1 MQRLIKALL
10 LKAFIIAATAPGIAQ
25 VASVAPRLQE
35 LNGRF
40 DAGDKKAFQ
49 LPSKSYYPE
58 TWFHFI
64 GGNISK
70 AGITADLEAI
80 AKAGISGIQLFH
92 GQFGGRWPG
101 VDSEIIC
108 LSPSWE
114 DALKYTARECR
125 RLGLR
130 FTLQNCPGWAMA
142 GGPWIQPR
150 NAMRHLVWRR
160 EDVAGPGQTKSI
172 HLAKPAGTD
181 EPWRDYRDIAVLA
194 FPTPEGD
201 TGTPLVPASVTGSS
215 DFLWKELFS
224 EKENKPI
231 NLPPADPSHP
241 YRIEVDFNTNVT
253 IRSITLPSINSFNHS
268 WCYVPGVTIK
278 GFVVT
283 ENGQEQEILNTAL
296 PQSNWQDQSPV
307 TLACKETPGAKKYR
321 FEIVNQHDMR
331 LSFIQLFSA
340 SRKNNWESEA
350 GWTLRTIERTG
361 DTYFRSPDTYV
372 DPDKILD
379 LTSLMD
385 TMGNLKWKVPAGKW
399 TVLRIGHVNTGRKNG
414 PAPPAGTGWECN
426 KLSAEGAQ
434 AHFQGYIGRLTGNK
448 GPVNGLLNGMLL
460 DSWECET
467 QTWTEEMEP
476 EFERV
481 TSYPLRKWLPAVFGY
496 VIKDEET
503 TFRFLRDWRAT
514 INDLFTHQFYGQ
526 MSRLA
531 KARNLSITYETAAG
545 DVFPADIME
554 YYKYADVP
562 MCEFW
567 QPFMDSYV
575 GSLNFKPIKPTV
587 SAARLYG
594 KPRVAAEAFTSFALT
609 WNEQWQMLKEV
620 ANLNMIEGVTHLVFH
635 TYTHNP
641 QVNFL
646 QPGTSFGAG
655 IGTPFLRGQT
665 WWKQLPAFTG
675 YFARCNYLLERG
687 KPVSDVLWYLGDEID
702 HKPDQNA
709 PFPEGFKY
717 DYCNTDVLWNR
728 LTVKDGCITT
738 PEGIRYRVLWLPAR
752 IRMLP
757 ETVEKIAG
765 LIKEG
770 AIVIGDAPSGIA
782 TLSGGSAAQA
792 RFNAM
797 VRSVWDRTKKQGSRK
812 IGKGRIIWGTTLSAA
827 LKQLQ
832 LMPDVSGGAIQW
844 VHRTAEDAD
853 WYFVCS
859 PKGGTFT
866 GTLSFRNTGTVEF
879 WDPVSGNVAPLAAKL
894 QGDRTTLTLDL
905 PEAGSGF
912 IVFHHKETAAAGKFP
927 QQQKQITAIALTKP
941 WTIHFPQGWGA
952 PAAVE
957 VPELI
962 PWKDLPISKE
972 GKAFAGTAIY
982 TTAFRVDTVQQDVH
996 YVIDLGQVN
1005 MIASVSLN
1013 GTPFPALWATPY
1025 KLDITKAIRRGVNTL
1040 KIEVT
1045 STWFNR
1051 LVYDAGQPEDQRKTW
1066 TINGPAGTAPLTSSG
1081 LLGPVKIDLEK
1092 TGALP

>member
-1 MQRLIKALL
+1 MKVW
-10 LKAFIIAATAPGIAQ
+10 IIANAISATAQ
-25 VASVAPRLQE
+25 VAPVVPRLQE

-40 DAGDKKAFQ
+40 DVHDRKLFEN
-49 LPSKSYYPE
+49 PSQGYHPE

-70 AGITADLEAI
+70 EGITADLEAI
-80 AKAGISGIQLFH
+80 ARAGISGIQLFH
-92 GQFGGRWPG
+92 GQFGGKWPG
-101 VDSEIIC
+101 VGPEIIC
-108 LSPSWE
+108 LSPAWE
-114 DALKYTARECR
+114 DALNFTAQECK

-142 GGPWIQPR
+142 GGPWIRPE
-150 NAMRHLVWRR
+150 NAMRHLVWKRQDI
-160 EDVAGPGQTKSI
+160 EGAGGGPANI
-172 HLAKPAGTD
+172 RLVKPDAVT
-181 EPWRDYRDIAVLA
+181 ESWRDYREVAVLA
-194 FPTPEGD
+194 FPTPKDD
-201 TGTPLVPASVTGSS
+201 TGEPLVPVSVRGNTNI
-215 DFLWKELFS
+215 LWNDLFS
-224 EKENKPI
+224 GKGNKPVQ
-231 NLPPADPSHP
+231 LAPAPPSDP
-241 YRIEVDFNTNVT
+241 YKITVDFSTSVT
-253 IRSITLPSINSFNHS
+253 IRSITLPSINSFNHG
-268 WCYVPGVTIK
+268 WCYEPGVTIR
-278 GFVVT
+278 GYALS
-283 ENGQEQEILNTAL
+283 ENGQQKEILNTVL

-307 TLACKETPGAKKYR
+307 TLACRETQGVKKYR
-321 FEIVNQHDMR
+321 FEIVNRHDMR
-331 LSFIQLFSA
+331 LGFIKLFSA
-340 SRKNNWESEA
+340 ARKNNWESEA
-350 GWTLRTIERTG
+350 GWTLRTIERSG
-361 DTYFRSPDTYV
+361 DAYTRPPDAYV
-372 DPDKILD
+372 DPGKILD

-385 TMGNLKWKVPAGKW
+385 SNGLLNWKAPAGRW
-399 TVLRIGHVNTGRKNG
+399 TILRIGHVNTGRKNG

-426 KLSAEGAQ
+426 KLSVKGAQ
-434 AHFQGYIGRLTGNK
+434 AHFQGYIGRLAGNS

-467 QTWTEEMEP
+467 QTWTEDMEP

-481 TSYPLRKWLPAVFGY
+481 ASYPLRKWLPAVFGY

-526 MSRLA
+526 MSKLA

-567 QPFMDSYV
+567 QPFTDGYV
-575 GSLNFKPIKPTV
+575 GSLNFKPVKPTV

-594 KPRVAAEAFTSFALT
+594 KPRVSAEAFTSFALT

-620 ANLNMIEGVTHLVFH
+620 ANVNMIEGVTHLVFH

-641 QVNFL
+641 QTNFR

-665 WWKQLPAFTG
+665 WWKEMPAFTE

-738 PEGIRYRVLWLPAR
+738 PEGIRYRVLWLPAS

-757 ETVEKIAG
+757 KTAEKIAA
-765 LIKEG
+765 LIRAG
-770 AIVIGDAPSGIA
+770 ATVVGDAPSGIA
-782 TLSGGSAAQA
+782 TLSGGSVAQEQ
-792 RFNAM
+792 FNTIVNAIWSREAKRG
-797 VRSVWDRTKKQGSRK
+797 VRK
-812 IGKGRIIWGTTLSAA
+812 IGKGQIVSGMSLSDA

-832 LMPDVSGGAIQW
+832 MTPGVLGGPVQW
-844 VHRTAEDAD
+844 VHRSAEDAD
-853 WYFVCS
+853 WYFVCA
-859 PKGGTFT
+859 PRGGTFA
-866 GTLSFRNTGTVEF
+866 GTLSFRNTGSVEF
-879 WDPVSGNVAPLAAKL
+879 WDPVSGGVLPLAAKKE
-894 QGDRTTLTLDL
+894 GGRTVLTLDL
-905 PEAGSGF
+905 PEAGAGF
-912 IVFHHKETAAAGKFP
+912 VVFHHKAAVKENKLPVPRQYPVSVTF
-927 QQQKQITAIALTKP
+927 TKP
-941 WTIHFPQGWGA
+941 WTIHFPEGWGA

-957 VPELI
+957 VQELK
-962 PWKDLPISKE
+962 PWKELNLSNE
-972 GKAFAGTAIY
+972 GKTFSGTAVY
-982 TTAFRVDTVQQDVH
+982 TTAFRVDTVERNAK
-996 YVIDLGQVN
+996 YTLDLGQVN

-1013 GTPFPALWATPY
+1013 GVRFHTLWTTPY
-1025 KLDITKAIRRGVNTL
+1025 KLDITKAIRPGVNTL
-1040 KIEVT
+1040 NVEVT

-1051 LVYDAGQPEDQRKTW
+1051 LVYDAGLPEDQRKTW
-1066 TINGPAGTAPLTSSG
+1066 TINGPSATAALTNSG
-1081 LLGPVKIDLEK
+1081 LSGPVRIQIEK
-1092 TGALP
+1092 